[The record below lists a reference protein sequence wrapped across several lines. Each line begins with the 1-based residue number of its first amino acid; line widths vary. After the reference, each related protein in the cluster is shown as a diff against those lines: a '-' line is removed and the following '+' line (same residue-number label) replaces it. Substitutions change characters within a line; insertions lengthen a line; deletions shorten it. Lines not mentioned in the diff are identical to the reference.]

1 MGGPRPVG
9 PQQRP
14 PAPPVD
20 DAVTAVHPPLPEDFD
35 FPPAQPPTV
44 LQAPVGPPPVPVRPG
59 HLPPEAGVTEEFP
72 PVPGEPAGP
81 LRPAGPSGP
90 GGRPGPGMPTQVV
103 PPGGPPGR
111 RPPEPMSSAME
122 STQAHAGP
130 YVEDSDPGFP
140 PVGVGP
146 DEADPEIFPSRDD
159 YDDDDAPAVSK
170 VDFDDVEEPASP
182 GREWF
187 MMGAQ
192 VGAGAI
198 AGAAV
203 WLAFSWLWGLQPV
216 VAVLAA
222 LAVIVGLVLGVR
234 RWRRADDLQTTVLA
248 ILAGLVVTVSPAA
261 LLLLHR

>member
-1 MGGPRPVG
+1 M
-9 PQQRP
+9 
-14 PAPPVD
+14 A
-20 DAVTAVHPPLPEDFD
+20 AV
-35 FPPAQPPTV
+35 PTELV
-44 LQAPVGPPPVPVRPG
+44 PPVGPP
-59 HLPPEAGVTEEFP
+59 
-72 PVPGEPAGP
+72 
-81 LRPAGPSGP
+81 S
-90 GGRPGPGMPTQVV
+90 M
-103 PPGGPPGR
+103 PPGR
-111 RPPEPMSSAME
+111 RPPVQQPPAALE

-130 YVEDSDPGFP
+130 YVDDSDPGFP
-140 PVGVGP
+140 PVGAP
-146 DEADPEIFPSRDD
+146 DDELPAEAFPSRDD
-159 YDDDDAPAVSK
+159 FDDDIDGPAVSR
-170 VDFDDVEEPASP
+170 VDFDDVEESVSP

-187 MMGAQ
+187 LMGAQ

-216 VAVLAA
+216 VAVIAA